1 MITIAIAP
9 LTTTFLVA
17 IRLGT
22 VLLLSPIEAIRLL
35 PIHTRLLLV
44 LILSVLV
51 VGNLSLPA
59 LPVDDLSLGMSA
71 LAEFC
76 NGLILS
82 LSLYAAFGVFQI
94 AGQLMDTQMGL
105 NSLAIFN
112 PASHANEALS
122 GRLLSMLA
130 VLFFFAIDGHLKLV
144 QGLVLSFMIITP
156 GQLTLLKGYT
166 PIIQL
171 CSLMFSY
178 AIMIASPVVISLL
191 IIDVTGAILTRNMP
205 QISTYFLT
213 LPIKIILGL
222 FIFGTL
228 LTYINPAM
236 DYVFSSCFQSWL
248 QVIA

>member
-17 IRLGT
+17 IRLST

-44 LILSVLV
+44 LILSLLV

-59 LPVDDLSLGMSA
+59 LPVDEVSLGMSA

-94 AGQLMDTQMGL
+94 AGQLMDAQMGL

-112 PASHANEALS
+112 QASHANEPLS

-130 VLFFFAIDGHLKLV
+130 VLYFFAIDGHLKLV

-156 GQLTLLKGYT
+156 GQLTLLNGYT

-248 QVIA
+248 KVIA

>member
-1 MITIAIAP
+1 MMTLAIAP

-44 LILSVLV
+44 LILSMLV
-51 VGNLSLPA
+51 VGNLPSSTLPSNE
-59 LPVDDLSLGMSA
+59 LSLSMSG

-94 AGQLMDTQMGL
+94 AGQLIDTHMGL
-105 NSLAIFN
+105 NSLALFN
-112 PASHANEALS
+112 PTDHSNEPLS

-130 VLFFFAIDGHLKLV
+130 VLFFFAVGGHLKLV
-144 QGLVLSFMIITP
+144 QGLVLSFMIIAP
-156 GQLTLLKGYT
+156 GKLTLLQGYA
-166 PIIQL
+166 PILQQ
-171 CSLMFSY
+171 CSLMFSL

-191 IIDVTGAILTRNMP
+191 IIDVTGAVLTRNMP

-213 LPIKIILGL
+213 LPIKITLGL
-222 FIFGTL
+222 FIFGIL
-228 LTYINPAM
+228 LTYIHPVM
-236 DYVFSSCFQSWL
+236 DFVFSSFFHSWGK
-248 QVIA
+248 IMS